1 MIRAMTIPIV
11 PERRDPAYELDERTM
26 LTEFLDLHRA
36 TVHRKVAG
44 LSADDAWRRF
54 VPSLTSAA
62 GIVKHLGYVEQGWFR
77 VRLAGETGLAVPWT
91 DENPD
96 ADFERADGD
105 TLESLL
111 EVYARQCD
119 RSREITASMQL
130 DDLAAAPGR
139 DGRRTTLRWVLV
151 HMIEETARHNG
162 HLDLVR
168 ELIDGQT
175 GE

>member
-1 MIRAMTIPIV
+1 MTIPLV
-11 PERRDPAYELDERTM
+11 PERHYPAYDLDDRVM
-26 LTEFLDLHRA
+26 LTEFLDYHRA
-36 TVHRKVAG
+36 TVHLKVAG
-44 LSADDAWRRF
+44 LSEDDAWRRF

-62 GIVKHLGYVEQGWFR
+62 GIVKHLGYVEQSWFR
-77 VRLAGETGLAVPWT
+77 VRLAGETGLPVPWT

-96 ADFERADGD
+96 ADFERADAD
-105 TLESLL
+105 TLDGLL
-111 EVYARQCD
+111 DVYTRQCE
-119 RSREITASMQL
+119 RSREVAASMQL
-130 DDLAAAPGR
+130 DDVAAAPGR
-139 DGRRTTLRWVLV
+139 DGRHATLRWVLV

>member
-1 MIRAMTIPIV
+1 
-11 PERRDPAYELDERTM
+11 
-26 LTEFLDLHRA
+26 
-36 TVHRKVAG
+36 
-44 LSADDAWRRF
+44 
-54 VPSLTSAA
+54 
-62 GIVKHLGYVEQGWFR
+62 VEQSWFR
-77 VRLAGETGLAVPWT
+77 VRLAGETGLPVPWT

-105 TLESLL
+105 TLDGLL
-111 EVYARQCD
+111 DVYARQCE
-119 RSREITASMQL
+119 RSRDVAASMQL
-130 DDLAAAPGR
+130 DDVAAAPGR
-139 DGRRTTLRWVLV
+139 DGRHATLRWVLV

>member
-1 MIRAMTIPIV
+1 MTIPIV
-11 PERRDPAYELDERTM
+11 PERRKPAYELDERTM

-36 TVHRKVAG
+36 AVHRKVAG
-44 LSADDAWRRF
+44 LSDDDAWRRF

-62 GIVKHLGYVEQGWFR
+62 GIVKHLGYVEQSWFR
-77 VRLAGETGLAVPWT
+77 VRLAGETGLPVPWT

-96 ADFERADGD
+96 ADFERAEGD
-105 TLESLL
+105 TLEGLL

-119 RSREITASMQL
+119 RSRETTASMQL

-162 HLDLVR
+162 HLDIVR